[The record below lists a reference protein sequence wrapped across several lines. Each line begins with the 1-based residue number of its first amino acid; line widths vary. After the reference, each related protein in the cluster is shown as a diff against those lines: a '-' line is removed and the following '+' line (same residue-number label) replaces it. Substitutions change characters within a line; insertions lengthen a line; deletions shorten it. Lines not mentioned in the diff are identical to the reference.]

1 MDNVLANIV
10 HFNRPFFFKIIF
22 GKDII
27 LNMDKE
33 LIIKICDSLIDQLT
47 VLKGYM
53 QLDKINNRIDHSII
67 ITQEIEKLEK
77 VVNELVNQLLEF

>member
-1 MDNVLANIV
+1 
-10 HFNRPFFFKIIF
+10 
-22 GKDII
+22 
-27 LNMDKE
+27 MDKE

-47 VLKGYM
+47 ILKGYM